1 MVRDGLLHCF
11 LIAKAYSTGQ
21 KNITLMSW
29 QVFLASKLFHKHS
42 KQSLRALICVH
53 ERGNPFSFLWN
64 INTHKRIITI
74 ILSSHSDLI
83 YTQRYIPA
91 VVSNWP
97 TAKMQPNHK
106 VQVHMSFHIVT
117 SCGFK
122 IKLLCNSCCF
132 TSYDVTKA
140 SNTCAYLLHSIHW

>member
-29 QVFLASKLFHKHS
+29 QVFLASKQS

-64 INTHKRIITI
+64 INTHKHILTI

-83 YTQRYIPA
+83 HSQRYIPA
-91 VVSNWP
+91 VISSWP
-97 TAKMQPNHK
+97 IAKTQPKHHK
-106 VQVHMSFHIVT
+106 MQVHMIFHIVT
-117 SCGFK
+117 SCGLKF
-122 IKLLCNSCCF
+122 KLLCNSSCF
-132 TSYDVTKA
+132 TSDDVTKA